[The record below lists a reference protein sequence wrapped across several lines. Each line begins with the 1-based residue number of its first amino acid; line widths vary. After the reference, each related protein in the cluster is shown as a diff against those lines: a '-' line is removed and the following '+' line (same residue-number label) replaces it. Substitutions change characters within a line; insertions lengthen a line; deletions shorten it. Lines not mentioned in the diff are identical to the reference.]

1 MYANILE
8 NLDEMHLLLERHK
21 LAKLISE
28 KIENLNKFITWDW
41 IGNSKSSQQKTHAQ
55 MVSLVDST
63 NHSKN

>member
-28 KIENLNKFITWDW
+28 KIENLNKFIT
-41 IGNSKSSQQKTHAQ
+41 
-55 MVSLVDST
+55 
-63 NHSKN
+63 